1 MCGNSAKESNNT
13 NDTWYYVIKF
23 ALFTYCFFWL
33 TIGSALLAIGIYAE
47 VERQRYKSLHGAFLA
62 PSIILILQGLV
73 MFVVSLIGA
82 IGSLRDNR
90 ALLKTFMYTLAVC
103 LVVQLLGGIVVLVLR
118 TQTTEVFSK
127 VARKGM
133 KNYYDDLDFKNIMDY
148 VQKKFRCCGAQDF
161 KDWKVNMY
169 HNCSAPG
176 PLACGVPHTCC
187 FTSKPGEVVN
197 TFCGYKALEKEHPEN
212 IYVVGCTDAFLSWVK
227 DNFVLAGGFLLGILV
242 PQIFGIVCSWLYIPK
257 TRDFE
262 YSGDRDPKGP
272 HPLQSPARP
281 YLTHYSLPTGQ
292 NASALHLSLA
302 HLEKAG
308 THGPHCLLTSADCFI
323 QPCCSYRLPLHIC
336 LTSLGIQKKQLSHPG
351 QQQSALQGRDEAG
364 GGLVHKYS

>member
-1 MCGNSAKESNNT
+1 MCGNSGNGSNNT

-197 TFCGYKALEKEHPEN
+197 TFCGYKALEKEHPDN

-242 PQIFGIVCSWLYIPK
+242 PQV
-257 TRDFE
+257 
-262 YSGDRDPKGP
+262 
-272 HPLQSPARP
+272 RP
-281 YLTHYSLPTGQ
+281 SV
-292 NASALHLSLA
+292 NMNMNS
-302 HLEKAG
+302 
-308 THGPHCLLTSADCFI
+308 
-323 QPCCSYRLPLHIC
+323 
-336 LTSLGIQKKQLSHPG
+336 
-351 QQQSALQGRDEAG
+351 
-364 GGLVHKYS
+364 